1 MCCVP
6 SPLLV
11 SACVPCV
18 DCVQGGVP
26 EPESGCNIEALR
38 SAVDCWSEIQE
49 RQELQSLT
57 VLASDIHCFCKSQL
71 CACACVCVCVCVCV
85 CLLSALS
92 SGPDYVAT
100 ITVYTYT
107 SNLISTEG
115 PFGGTSFFQSVLA
128 GVYIV
133 AYMCCGI
140 ISLYTLSPAGL
151 AVECRGGF
159 IASTS
164 GEGMVGVKV
173 TLRSVY
179 KCMVM

>member
-38 SAVDCWSEIQE
+38 SAVDRWSEIQE

-71 CACACVCVCVCVCV
+71 CACARACVCVCVCV

-92 SGPDYVAT
+92 FGPDYVAT
-100 ITVYTYT
+100 ITVYTYYYKQF
-107 SNLISTEG
+107 NQHRRPVWGNI
-115 PFGGTSFFQSVLA
+115 F
-128 GVYIV
+128 
-133 AYMCCGI
+133 
-140 ISLYTLSPAGL
+140 LS
-151 AVECRGGF
+151 EC
-159 IASTS
+159 
-164 GEGMVGVKV
+164 VGWCVV
-173 TLRSVY
+173 
-179 KCMVM
+179 